1 MNIYRHIKCGLLLL
15 ILLATCQPE
24 NKTPNILYINSYHD
38 GYGSSDE
45 ITKGIKETLSGKD
58 VNLKILYMDSKRNSD
73 PVYLKQISGTI
84 SNMILKDPPKV
95 IITSD
100 DNAVKYIV
108 STHLKDLSVPIVFCG
123 VNWSAEQYDLP
134 SDHVTGI
141 LEILP
146 FKEGIEWARRYFPD
160 LKKVYILSENTVS
173 ETKNTEFISHIARN
187 IGIDLTYTLADDF
200 LAWQSGF
207 LEANNCCDLIYMP
220 TNGAIKHWNDEEAI
234 AFVMNH
240 LHIPIITCDDFMMPY
255 AVFGLTKVQS
265 EQGVRAAETALKILK
280 GADVANIPVTEN
292 QQIDIWY
299 NPDLAERLNFSLD
312 EGHIQE
318 VKIFHY

>member
-1 MNIYRHIKCGLLLL
+1 MRIIAPH
-15 ILLATCQPE
+15 
-24 NKTPNILYINSYHD
+24 SS
-38 GYGSSDE
+38 GYLP
-45 ITKGIKETLSGKD
+45 TGKD

-160 LKKVYILSENTVS
+160 LKKVYILS
-173 ETKNTEFISHIARN
+173 
-187 IGIDLTYTLADDF
+187 
-200 LAWQSGF
+200 
-207 LEANNCCDLIYMP
+207 
-220 TNGAIKHWNDEEAI
+220 
-234 AFVMNH
+234 
-240 LHIPIITCDDFMMPY
+240 
-255 AVFGLTKVQS
+255 
-265 EQGVRAAETALKILK
+265 
-280 GADVANIPVTEN
+280 
-292 QQIDIWY
+292 
-299 NPDLAERLNFSLD
+299 
-312 EGHIQE
+312 
-318 VKIFHY
+318 